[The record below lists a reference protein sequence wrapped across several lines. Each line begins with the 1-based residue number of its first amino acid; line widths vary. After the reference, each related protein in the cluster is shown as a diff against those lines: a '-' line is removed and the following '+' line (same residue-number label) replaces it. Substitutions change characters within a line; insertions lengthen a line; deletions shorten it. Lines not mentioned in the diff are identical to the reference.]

1 MGGPESRPE
10 SSEPRIPSST
20 PRWRVPVPLRVL
32 LADDHVLVRDGI
44 KVTLEV
50 NGFTIVG
57 EASEGREA
65 VKMVRELKPDVAVFD
80 VSMPGLNGVDAARIA
95 LKELPGLKVVLLTVH
110 TENEY
115 VDEALKAGVSGYVL
129 TKQATAD
136 LIRAIQEVSL
146 GNIYLS
152 PGISR
157 AVMEAFRSGQQ
168 LASRTLTAREREV
181 LQLIAEG
188 RTTKEIG
195 SVLGISVKTA
205 ETHRSRVMD
214 KLEIR
219 DTAGLVRY
227 AIRMGLISP

>member
-1 MGGPESRPE
+1 
-10 SSEPRIPSST
+10 
-20 PRWRVPVPLRVL
+20 VPLRVL
-32 LADDHVLVRDGI
+32 LADDHILVRDGI
-44 KVTLEV
+44 KVTLEA
-50 NGFTIVG
+50 NGLSIVG

-65 VKMVRELKPDVAVFD
+65 VKMVRDLKPDVAVFD

-95 LKELPGLKVVLLTVH
+95 RKENPGTKVVLLTVH

-115 VDEALKAGVSGYVL
+115 VDEALRAGVSGYVL
-129 TKQATAD
+129 KKQATAD

-157 AVMEAFRSGQQ
+157 AVMEAFRSGKE
-168 LASRTLTAREREV
+168 LAARTLTAREREV

-188 RTTKEIG
+188 KTTKEIG

-227 AIRMGLISP
+227 AIRMGLVTP

>member
-1 MGGPESRPE
+1 VA
-10 SSEPRIPSST
+10 I
-20 PRWRVPVPLRVL
+20 RVL
-32 LADDHVLVRDGI
+32 LADDHELVRDGI
-44 KVTLEV
+44 KTTLES
-50 NGFTIVG
+50 NGLTIVG

-65 VKMVRELKPDVAVFD
+65 VKMARDLKPDVAVFD
-80 VSMPGLNGVDAARIA
+80 VSMPGLNGVDAARLAI
-95 LKELPGLKVVLLTVH
+95 KETPGLKIVLLTVH

-129 TKQATAD
+129 KKQATAD
-136 LIRAIQEVSL
+136 LVRAIEQVSL

-157 AVMEAFRSGQQ
+157 AVMEAFRSGTQ

-188 RTTKEIG
+188 KTTKEIG
-195 SVLGISVKTA
+195 GVLGISVKTA

-227 AIRMGLISP
+227 AIRVGLISA

>member
-1 MGGPESRPE
+1 
-10 SSEPRIPSST
+10 
-20 PRWRVPVPLRVL
+20 VPIRVL
-32 LADDHVLVRDGI
+32 LADDHELVRDGI
-44 KVTLEV
+44 KITLES
-50 NGFTIVG
+50 NGLTIVG

-65 VKMVRELKPDVAVFD
+65 VKMARDLKPDVAVFD
-80 VSMPGLNGVDAARIA
+80 VSMPGLNGVDAARLAI
-95 LKELPGLKVVLLTVH
+95 KETPGLKIVLLTVH

-129 TKQATAD
+129 KKQATAD
-136 LIRAIQEVSL
+136 LVRAIEQVSL

-157 AVMEAFRSGQQ
+157 AVMEAFRSGTQ

-188 RTTKEIG
+188 KTTKEIG
-195 SVLGISVKTA
+195 GVLGISVKTA

-227 AIRMGLISP
+227 AIRVGLISA

>member
-1 MGGPESRPE
+1 VS
-10 SSEPRIPSST
+10 
-20 PRWRVPVPLRVL
+20 LRVL

-44 KVTLEV
+44 KVTLEA
-50 NGFTIVG
+50 NGLTIVG

-65 VKMVRELKPDVAVFD
+65 VRMVRELKPDVAVFD
-80 VSMPGLNGVDAARIA
+80 VSMPGLNGMDAARLA
-95 LKELPGLKVVLLTVH
+95 LREVPSVKVVLLTVH

-115 VDEALKAGVSGYVL
+115 VDEALRAGVSGYVL
-129 TKQATAD
+129 KKQATAD
-136 LIRAIQEVSL
+136 LLRAIDEVSR

-157 AVMEAFRSGQQ
+157 AVMEAFRSGTHF
-168 LASRTLTAREREV
+168 AARTLTAREREV

-188 RTTKEIG
+188 KTTKEIG

-227 AIRMGLISP
+227 AIRMGLITA

>member
-1 MGGPESRPE
+1 M
-10 SSEPRIPSST
+10 
-20 PRWRVPVPLRVL
+20 PLRVL

-44 KVTLEV
+44 KVTLEA
-50 NGFTIVG
+50 NGLTIIG
-57 EASEGREA
+57 EASDGREA

-95 LKELPGLKVVLLTVH
+95 LKETPGVKVVLLTVH

-115 VDEALKAGVSGYVL
+115 VDEALRAGVSGYVL
-129 TKQATAD
+129 KKQATAD
-136 LIRAIQEVSL
+136 LLKAIDEVSQ

-157 AVMEAFRSGQQ
+157 AVMEAFRSGTQ

-188 RTTKEIG
+188 KTTKEIG

-227 AIRMGLISP
+227 AIRMGLITA

>member
-1 MGGPESRPE
+1 
-10 SSEPRIPSST
+10 
-20 PRWRVPVPLRVL
+20 
-32 LADDHVLVRDGI
+32 
-44 KVTLEV
+44 VTLEA
-50 NGFTIVG
+50 NGLSIVG

-65 VKMVRELKPDVAVFD
+65 VKMVRDLKPDVAVFD

-95 LKELPGLKVVLLTVH
+95 LKENPGTKVVLLTVH

-115 VDEALKAGVSGYVL
+115 VDEALRAGVSGYVL
-129 TKQATAD
+129 KKQATAD

-157 AVMEAFRSGQQ
+157 AVMEAFRSGKE
-168 LASRTLTAREREV
+168 LAARTLTAREREV

-188 RTTKEIG
+188 KTTKEIG

-227 AIRMGLISP
+227 AIRMGLVTP

>member
-1 MGGPESRPE
+1 MGVRLVSL
-10 SSEPRIPSST
+10 RIF
-20 PRWRVPVPLRVL
+20 

-44 KVTLEV
+44 RVTLEV
-50 NGFTIVG
+50 NGLTIVG
-57 EASEGREA
+57 EASDGREA
-65 VKMVRELKPDVAVFD
+65 VKMVRELKPDVAIFD

-95 LKELPGLKVVLLTVH
+95 IKETPGIKVVLLTVH

-129 TKQATAD
+129 KKQATAD
-136 LIRAIQEVSL
+136 LIRAIEEVSR

-157 AVMEAFRSGQQ
+157 AVMEAFRAGKE
-168 LASRTLTAREREV
+168 LAARTLSAREREV

-188 RTTKEIG
+188 KTTKEIG

-227 AIRMGLISP
+227 AIRMGLITP

>member
-1 MGGPESRPE
+1 MS
-10 SSEPRIPSST
+10 
-20 PRWRVPVPLRVL
+20 LRVL

-44 KVTLEV
+44 KVTLEA
-50 NGFTIVG
+50 NGLTIVG

-65 VKMVRELKPDVAVFD
+65 VRMVRELKPDVAVFD
-80 VSMPGLNGVDAARIA
+80 VSMPGLNGMDAARLA
-95 LKELPGLKVVLLTVH
+95 LREVPSVKVVLLTVH

-115 VDEALKAGVSGYVL
+115 VDEALRAGVSGYVL
-129 TKQATAD
+129 KKQATAD
-136 LIRAIQEVSL
+136 LLRAIDEVSR

-157 AVMEAFRSGQQ
+157 AVMEAFRSGTHF
-168 LASRTLTAREREV
+168 AARTLTAREREV

-188 RTTKEIG
+188 KTTKEIG

-227 AIRMGLISP
+227 AIRMGLITA

>member
-1 MGGPESRPE
+1 MRSR
-10 SSEPRIPSST
+10 I
-20 PRWRVPVPLRVL
+20 L
-32 LADDHVLVRDGI
+32 LADDHILVRDGI

-50 NGFTIVG
+50 NGFEVVG
-57 EASEGREA
+57 EASDGREA
-65 VKMVRELKPDVAVFD
+65 IKMVRELKPDVAVFD

-95 LKELPGLKVVLLTVH
+95 IKESPGLRVILLTVH
-110 TENEY
+110 IENEY

-129 TKQATAD
+129 KKQATAD
-136 LIRAIQEVSL
+136 LIRAIQEVSQ
-146 GNIYLS
+146 GSIYLS

-157 AVMEAFRSGQQ
+157 AVMEAFRSGKE
-168 LASRTLTAREREV
+168 LAARTLTAREREV

-188 RTTKEIG
+188 KTAKEIG
-195 SVLGISVKTA
+195 GVLGISVKTA

-227 AIRMGLISP
+227 AIRMGLITP

>member
-1 MGGPESRPE
+1 M
-10 SSEPRIPSST
+10 PR
-20 PRWRVPVPLRVL
+20 
-32 LADDHVLVRDGI
+32 
-44 KVTLEV
+44 
-50 NGFTIVG
+50 
-57 EASEGREA
+57 
-65 VKMVRELKPDVAVFD
+65 
-80 VSMPGLNGVDAARIA
+80 DAARIA
-95 LKELPGLKVVLLTVH
+95 LKETPGLKVVLLTVH

-129 TKQATAD
+129 KKQATAD
-136 LIRAIQEVSL
+136 LVRAIEEVSL

-157 AVMEAFRSGQQ
+157 AVMEAFRSGAQ
-168 LASRTLTAREREV
+168 LASRTLSAREREV

-188 RTTKEIG
+188 KTTKEIG
-195 SVLGISVKTA
+195 GVLGISVKTA

>member
-1 MGGPESRPE
+1 M
-10 SSEPRIPSST
+10 
-20 PRWRVPVPLRVL
+20 PLRVL

-44 KVTLEV
+44 KVTLEA
-50 NGFTIVG
+50 NGLSIVG

-65 VKMVRELKPDVAVFD
+65 VKMVRELKPDVAIFD

-95 LKELPGLKVVLLTVH
+95 LKENPGTKVVLLTVH

-115 VDEALKAGVSGYVL
+115 VDEALRAGVSGYVL
-129 TKQATAD
+129 KKQATAD
-136 LIRAIQEVSL
+136 LVRAIHEVSV

-157 AVMEAFRSGQQ
+157 AVMEAFRSGKE
-168 LASRTLTAREREV
+168 LAARTLTAREREV

-188 RTTKEIG
+188 KTTKEIG

-227 AIRMGLISP
+227 AIRMGLVTP

>member
-1 MGGPESRPE
+1 
-10 SSEPRIPSST
+10 
-20 PRWRVPVPLRVL
+20 VPLRVL

-115 VDEALKAGVSGYVL
+115 VDEALRAGVSGYVL
-129 TKQATAD
+129 KKQATAD

>member
-1 MGGPESRPE
+1 M
-10 SSEPRIPSST
+10 
-20 PRWRVPVPLRVL
+20 WRVPVRSRIL
-32 LADDHVLVRDGI
+32 LADDHILVRDGI

-50 NGFTIVG
+50 NGFEVVG
-57 EASEGREA
+57 EASDGREA
-65 VKMVRELKPDVAVFD
+65 IKMVRELKPDVAVFD

-95 LKELPGLKVVLLTVH
+95 IKESPGLRVILLTVH
-110 TENEY
+110 IENEY

-129 TKQATAD
+129 KKQATAD
-136 LIRAIQEVSL
+136 LIRAIQEVSQ
-146 GNIYLS
+146 GSIYLS

-157 AVMEAFRSGQQ
+157 AVMEAFRSGKE
-168 LASRTLTAREREV
+168 LAARTLTAREREV

-188 RTTKEIG
+188 KTAKEIG
-195 SVLGISVKTA
+195 GVLGISVKTA

-227 AIRMGLISP
+227 AIRMGLITP

>member
-1 MGGPESRPE
+1 M
-10 SSEPRIPSST
+10 
-20 PRWRVPVPLRVL
+20 
-32 LADDHVLVRDGI
+32 
-44 KVTLEV
+44 K
-50 NGFTIVG
+50 
-57 EASEGREA
+57 
-65 VKMVRELKPDVAVFD
+65 
-80 VSMPGLNGVDAARIA
+80 
-95 LKELPGLKVVLLTVH
+95 
-110 TENEY
+110 
-115 VDEALKAGVSGYVL
+115 
-129 TKQATAD
+129 KQATAY

-157 AVMEAFRSGQQ
+157 AVMEAFRSGKE
-168 LASRTLTAREREV
+168 LAARTLTAREREV

-188 RTTKEIG
+188 KTTKEIG

-227 AIRMGLISP
+227 AIRMGLVTP

>member
-1 MGGPESRPE
+1 MP
-10 SSEPRIPSST
+10 T
-20 PRWRVPVPLRVL
+20 RVL
-32 LADDHVLVRDGI
+32 LADDHVIVRDGI
-44 KVTLEV
+44 KITLEA
-50 NGFTIVG
+50 NGFQIIG

-65 VKMVRELKPDVAVFD
+65 VQMVRDLNPDVAVFD
-80 VSMPGLNGVDAARIA
+80 VSMPGLNGVDAARLAIHE
-95 LKELPGLKVVLLTVH
+95 KPGLKVVLLTVH

-115 VDEALKAGVSGYVL
+115 VDEALKAGVCGYVL
-129 TKQATAD
+129 KKQATAD
-136 LIRAIQEVSL
+136 LIRAIREVSL

-157 AVMEAFRSGQQ
+157 AVMEAFRSGTQ

-195 SVLGISVKTA
+195 GVLGISVKTA

-227 AIRMGLISP
+227 AIRMGLITA

>member
-1 MGGPESRPE
+1 MS
-10 SSEPRIPSST
+10 
-20 PRWRVPVPLRVL
+20 LRVL

-44 KVTLEV
+44 KVTLEA
-50 NGFTIVG
+50 NGLSVVG

-65 VKMVRELKPDVAVFD
+65 VKMARELKPDVAIFD

-95 LKELPGLKVVLLTVH
+95 IKECPGMKIVLLTVH

-115 VDEALKAGVSGYVL
+115 VDEALRAGVSGYVL
-129 TKQATAD
+129 KKQATAD
-136 LIRAIQEVSL
+136 LIRAIQEVSQ
-146 GNIYLS
+146 GSIYLS

-157 AVMEAFRSGQQ
+157 AVMESFRSGKE
-168 LASRTLTAREREV
+168 LSARTLTAREREV

-188 RTTKEIG
+188 KTTKEIG

-205 ETHRSRVMD
+205 ETHRSRMMD

-227 AIRMGLISP
+227 AIRMGLITA

>member
-1 MGGPESRPE
+1 VSL
-10 SSEPRIPSST
+10 RI
-20 PRWRVPVPLRVL
+20 L
-32 LADDHVLVRDGI
+32 LADDHILVRDGI

-50 NGFTIVG
+50 NGFNIVG
-57 EASEGREA
+57 EASDGREA
-65 VKMVRELKPDVAVFD
+65 VRMVRELKPDVAVFD

-95 LKELPGLKVVLLTVH
+95 IKESPGIKIVLLTVH
-110 TENEY
+110 IENEY
-115 VDEALKAGVSGYVL
+115 VDEALRAGVSGYVL
-129 TKQATAD
+129 KKQATAD
-136 LIRAIQEVSL
+136 LIKAIQEVSL

-157 AVMEAFRSGQQ
+157 AVMEAFRSGKE
-168 LASRTLTAREREV
+168 LAARTLSAREREV

-188 RTTKEIG
+188 KTTKEIG
-195 SVLGISVKTA
+195 GVLGISVKTA

>member
-1 MGGPESRPE
+1 MRSR
-10 SSEPRIPSST
+10 I
-20 PRWRVPVPLRVL
+20 L
-32 LADDHVLVRDGI
+32 LADDHILVRDGI

-50 NGFTIVG
+50 NGFEVVG
-57 EASEGREA
+57 EASDGREA
-65 VKMVRELKPDVAVFD
+65 IKMVRELKPDVAVFD

-95 LKELPGLKVVLLTVH
+95 IKEYPGLRVILLTVH
-110 TENEY
+110 IENEY

-129 TKQATAD
+129 KKQATAD
-136 LIRAIQEVSL
+136 LIRAIQEVSQ
-146 GNIYLS
+146 GSIYLS

-157 AVMEAFRSGQQ
+157 AVMEAFRSGKE
-168 LASRTLTAREREV
+168 LAARTLTAREREV

-188 RTTKEIG
+188 KTAKEIG
-195 SVLGISVKTA
+195 GVLGISVKTA

-227 AIRMGLISP
+227 AIRMGLITP

>member
-1 MGGPESRPE
+1 MRL
-10 SSEPRIPSST
+10 RI
-20 PRWRVPVPLRVL
+20 L
-32 LADDHVLVRDGI
+32 LADDHVLIREGI
-44 KVTLEV
+44 RATLEA
-50 NGFTIVG
+50 NGFTVVG

-65 VKMVRELKPDVAVFD
+65 IRLVGELTPDIAVLD
-80 VSMPGLNGVDAARIA
+80 IGMPGLNGVDAARIA
-95 LKELPGLKVVLLTVH
+95 LKDSPQLKVILLTVH

-115 VDEALKAGVSGYVL
+115 VDEALRAGVCGYVL
-129 TKQATAD
+129 KKQATSD
-136 LIRAIQEVSL
+136 LIRAIHEVSN

-157 AVMEAFRSGQQ
+157 AVIETFRSGSQ
-168 LASRTLTAREREV
+168 LAARTLTAREREV

-227 AIRMGLISP
+227 AIRIGLIAP

>member
-1 MGGPESRPE
+1 M
-10 SSEPRIPSST
+10 
-20 PRWRVPVPLRVL
+20 
-32 LADDHVLVRDGI
+32 
-44 KVTLEV
+44 TLEA
-50 NGFTIVG
+50 NGLSIVG

-65 VKMVRELKPDVAVFD
+65 VKMVRELKPDVAIFD

-95 LKELPGLKVVLLTVH
+95 LKENPGTKVVLLTVH

-115 VDEALKAGVSGYVL
+115 VDEALRAGVSGYVL
-129 TKQATAD
+129 KKQATAD
-136 LIRAIQEVSL
+136 LVRAIHEVSV

-157 AVMEAFRSGQQ
+157 AVMEAFRSGKE
-168 LASRTLTAREREV
+168 LAARTLTAREREV

-188 RTTKEIG
+188 KTTKEIG

-227 AIRMGLISP
+227 AIRMGLVTP

>member
-1 MGGPESRPE
+1 M
-10 SSEPRIPSST
+10 
-20 PRWRVPVPLRVL
+20 WRVPVRSRIL
-32 LADDHVLVRDGI
+32 LADDHILVRDGI

-50 NGFTIVG
+50 NGFEVVG
-57 EASEGREA
+57 EASDGREA
-65 VKMVRELKPDVAVFD
+65 IKMVRELKPDVAVFD

-95 LKELPGLKVVLLTVH
+95 IKESPGLKVILLTVH
-110 TENEY
+110 IENEY

-129 TKQATAD
+129 KKQATAD
-136 LIRAIQEVSL
+136 LIRAIQEVCQGS
-146 GNIYLS
+146 IYLS

-157 AVMEAFRSGQQ
+157 AVMEAFRSGKE
-168 LASRTLTAREREV
+168 LAARTLTAREREV

-188 RTTKEIG
+188 KTTKEIG

-227 AIRMGLISP
+227 AIRMGLITA